1 MGSHVLITL
10 AHRQQRKLMMK
21 VFAVAL
27 AGLVGLA
34 AGAQPKG
41 LGLAIGGYGASNTIE
56 LVTPEGT
63 CYGSDIDPPFPVS
76 PSGSSAWIAEYVDN
90 AIYIC
95 GGQNIDQRSNCYKAD
110 IGAGSTAFSESCP
123 LSTERRYPS
132 SLVFDGQL
140 VVMGGFNEMQGWLD
154 SVDIK
159 AKGGCE
165 FSQKEEWKLPRGMYN
180 FCAVSHKDKIYTIGG
195 TIHASLF
202 DNSDIAN
209 VDVLDTK
216 TNTWSAADPLPIP
229 RESPACMVT
238 EVGGKEGI
246 LVTGGCNNNC
256 LDHLDDTL
264 FFDFATEKWETLE
277 AKLNTPR
284 MRMKMVD
291 VSEVP
296 TVIGGYYNSL
306 LDTIEEF
313 DGKSWTLRDKKLH
326 YARYAYGMPSFI
338 PENMLKCKN

>member
-10 AHRQQRKLMMK
+10 AHRQQKKLIMK

-90 AIYIC
+90 AIFLC
-95 GGQNIDQRSNCYKAD
+95 GGQNIDQRRDCYKFNL
-110 IGAGSTAFSESCP
+110 GAHAANFEESCP
-123 LSTERRYPS
+123 LTTNRRYPT
-132 SLVFDGQL
+132 SLVFEGQL
-140 VVMGGFNEMQGWLD
+140 VVMGGYNDMQGWLD
-154 SVDIK
+154 SVDVK
-159 AKGGCE
+159 AVGGCE
-165 FSQKEEWKLPRGMYN
+165 FSSKTEWKLQRGMYN
-180 FCAVSHKDKIYTIGG
+180 FCAVSHAGKIYTIGG
-195 TIHASLF
+195 TVHKLF
-202 DNSDIAN
+202 ENNDIAN

-216 TNTWSAADPLPIP
+216 TNTWSSAQDLPVG
-229 RESPACMVT
+229 RESAACMVT
-238 EVGGKEGI
+238 EVGGEEGI

-264 FFDFATEKWETLE
+264 FYSFKSEEWKVLD

-291 VSEVP
+291 VGGKP
-296 TVIGGYYNSL
+296 TVIGGYYDYII
-306 LDTIEEF
+306 DTIEEF
-313 DGKSWTLRDKKLH
+313 DGTKWNLRPDNLEMK
-326 YARYAYGMPSFI
+326 RYAYGMPSYI
-338 PENMLKCKN
+338 PESALKCKA

>member
-1 MGSHVLITL
+1 MGSHVFVTL
-10 AHRQQRKLMMK
+10 AHRQQRKLVMK
-21 VFAVAL
+21 VFAVAF

-34 AGAQPKG
+34 AAAQPKG

-56 LVTPEGT
+56 LVTPDGT

-95 GGQNIDQRSNCYKAD
+95 GGQNIDQRKNGYKAE
-110 IGAGSTAFSESCP
+110 IGVGSTAFSASCP
-123 LSTERRYPS
+123 LSTDRRYPT

-140 VVMGGFNEMQGWLD
+140 VVMGGYNEMQGWLD

-165 FSQKEEWKLPRGMYN
+165 FSKKEEWKLPRGMYN

-195 TIHASLF
+195 TIHAMF

-209 VDVLDTK
+209 VDVLDTT

-238 EVGGKEGI
+238 EVGG
-246 LVTGGCNNNC
+246 
-256 LDHLDDTL
+256 
-264 FFDFATEKWETLE
+264 
-277 AKLNTPR
+277 
-284 MRMKMVD
+284 
-291 VSEVP
+291 
-296 TVIGGYYNSL
+296 YYDSL

-338 PENMLKCKN
+338 PEDMLKCKN

>member
-1 MGSHVLITL
+1 M
-10 AHRQQRKLMMK
+10 
-21 VFAVAL
+21 
-27 AGLVGLA
+27 
-34 AGAQPKG
+34 
-41 LGLAIGGYGASNTIE
+41 GGY
-56 LVTPEGT
+56 
-63 CYGSDIDPPFPVS
+63 
-76 PSGSSAWIAEYVDN
+76 
-90 AIYIC
+90 
-95 GGQNIDQRSNCYKAD
+95 
-110 IGAGSTAFSESCP
+110 
-123 LSTERRYPS
+123 
-132 SLVFDGQL
+132 
-140 VVMGGFNEMQGWLD
+140 NEMQGWLD
-154 SVDIK
+154 SVDTK

-165 FSQKEEWKLPRGMYN
+165 FSQKDEWKLPRGMYN

>member
-10 AHRQQRKLMMK
+10 AHRQQMKLIMK

-123 LSTERRYPS
+123 LSTERRYPT

-140 VVMGGFNEMQGWLD
+140 VVMGGYNDMQGWLD

-165 FSQKEEWKLPRGMYN
+165 FARKEEWKLRRGMYN
-180 FCAVSHKDKIYTIGG
+180 FCAVSHAGKIYTIGG
-195 TIHASLF
+195 TVHEMF
-202 DNSDIAN
+202 DNSDIKN
-209 VDVLDTK
+209 VDVLDMA
-216 TNTWSAADPLPIP
+216 TNTWSAAADLP
-229 RESPACMVT
+229 RS
-238 EVGGKEGI
+238 
-246 LVTGGCNNNC
+246 
-256 LDHLDDTL
+256 
-264 FFDFATEKWETLE
+264 
-277 AKLNTPR
+277 R
-284 MRMKMVD
+284 
-291 VSEVP
+291 
-296 TVIGGYYNSL
+296 
-306 LDTIEEF
+306 
-313 DGKSWTLRDKKLH
+313 
-326 YARYAYGMPSFI
+326 
-338 PENMLKCKN
+338 

>member
-1 MGSHVLITL
+1 MGSHVFVTL
-10 AHRQQRKLMMK
+10 AHRQQRKLVMK

-34 AGAQPKG
+34 AAAQPKG

-95 GGQNIDQRSNCYKAD
+95 GGQNLDQRSNCYKAD

-140 VVMGGFNEMQGWLD
+140 VVMGGC
-154 SVDIK
+154 K
-159 AKGGCE
+159 

-209 VDVLDTK
+209 VDV
-216 TNTWSAADPLPIP
+216 
-229 RESPACMVT
+229 
-238 EVGGKEGI
+238 
-246 LVTGGCNNNC
+246 
-256 LDHLDDTL
+256 
-264 FFDFATEKWETLE
+264 
-277 AKLNTPR
+277 
-284 MRMKMVD
+284 
-291 VSEVP
+291 
-296 TVIGGYYNSL
+296 
-306 LDTIEEF
+306 
-313 DGKSWTLRDKKLH
+313 
-326 YARYAYGMPSFI
+326 
-338 PENMLKCKN
+338 

>member
-21 VFAVAL
+21 AFAVAL

-123 LSTERRYPS
+123 LSTERRYPT

-140 VVMGGFNEMQGWLD
+140 VVMGGYNEMQGRLR
-154 SVDIK
+154 VLPK
-159 AKGGCE
+159 GRVETAKRNVQLLRRL
-165 FSQKEEWKLPRGMYN
+165 SQGQ
-180 FCAVSHKDKIYTIGG
+180 D
-195 TIHASLF
+195 
-202 DNSDIAN
+202 
-209 VDVLDTK
+209 
-216 TNTWSAADPLPIP
+216 
-229 RESPACMVT
+229 
-238 EVGGKEGI
+238 
-246 LVTGGCNNNC
+246 
-256 LDHLDDTL
+256 
-264 FFDFATEKWETLE
+264 
-277 AKLNTPR
+277 
-284 MRMKMVD
+284 
-291 VSEVP
+291 
-296 TVIGGYYNSL
+296 
-306 LDTIEEF
+306 
-313 DGKSWTLRDKKLH
+313 LH
-326 YARYAYGMPSFI
+326 H
-338 PENMLKCKN
+338 